1 MSQSQS
7 QYLPEEILDRI
18 VSGVE
23 NRSDLIPLMT
33 ASRTLKRITT
43 PHLYRVIFLYRHD
56 DEDDEDLDAGL
67 AYLRPLTYHLLK
79 HPEIACL
86 AHSFDLRSSYNIV
99 QVVFPPGDSDK
110 HSWPAQDDLD
120 DILRSTIAGLQYKGR
135 EAEDIFDTTR
145 TGGNESAI
153 LALLLQSLPNL
164 ESLLADVHLVP
175 LRDTDY
181 VMEAF
186 QRCAMLSTANGNFVP
201 FQSLE
206 AVMMSGEDETYPSD
220 PDLFGLCLA
229 LPAMRRAFGRN
240 LGSDWEDETETAPI
254 QTLPVQSL
262 NLELLHIEYSKLNRI
277 ELFALL
283 RAPKKL
289 KTFIYEPGNVWVGVP
304 VSIPDI
310 AEALQPHHAW
320 LEELCLTHDDWNP
333 FDYEDSDPT
342 PISLREYT
350 SLKVLKIAP
359 VFMFGHGVLYSNFT
373 GDVEQFYRDF
383 CSRFPASL
391 EKLHFTYAEH
401 IFCGTETY
409 AVSAL
414 ETLLRQ
420 KGLFLP
426 NLKNLTLEGSSMRCA
441 DDVNRFI
448 EFANDMGINTGMDN
462 GWDHGQWATVMQS
475 DHFW

>member
-1 MSQSQS
+1 MSQSQF
-7 QYLPEEILDRI
+7 QYLPEEVLDRI

-23 NRSDLIPLMT
+23 NRSDLLPLMT

-43 PHLYRVIFLYRHD
+43 PHLYRVIFLCRHE
-56 DEDDEDLDAGL
+56 EDPGTGL

-86 AHSFDLRSSYNIV
+86 AHSFDLRSSYNIIK
-99 QVVFPPGDSDK
+99 VVWLPGRSDK
-110 HSWPAQDDLD
+110 HSWPAQADLD
-120 DILRSTIAGLQYKGR
+120 DILRGAIAGLQYKGR
-135 EAEDIFDTTR
+135 EAENIFNTAR

-164 ESLLADVHLVP
+164 KSFLTDVHLVP

-186 QRCAMLSTANGNFVP
+186 RRHSMLLTDSGNFVP

-206 AVMMSGEDETYPSD
+206 AVLMFGEDDKCASD
-220 PDLFGLCLA
+220 PELFATCLA

-240 LGSDWEDETETAPI
+240 LGSGSEEETETVSL
-254 QTLPVQSL
+254 QTLRARSL
-262 NLELLHIEYSKLNRI
+262 DLELLHIGYSKLNRTK
-277 ELFALL
+277 LFALL

-289 KTFIYEPGNVWVGVP
+289 KTFIYELGDVWAGVP
-304 VSIPDI
+304 ISIPDI
-310 AEALQPHHAW
+310 AEALHPHHAW

-333 FDYEDSDPT
+333 FDYDDST

-359 VFMFGHGVLYSNFT
+359 VFIFSQEVLDSSFT

-391 EKLHFTYAEH
+391 EKLHFPYAAD
-401 IFCGTETY
+401 IFCGPETY
-409 AVSAL
+409 AISAL

-420 KGLFLP
+420 KSLFLP
-426 NLKNLTLEGSSMRCA
+426 NLKNLTLEGSFMSCSDA
-441 DDVNRFI
+441 VNRFI

-462 GWDHGQWATVMQS
+462 GWDHGQWATVMQR
-475 DHFW
+475 DHF